1 MNQDN
6 NKKAKK
12 FIIWSLV
19 VSFVFHFLFLFVTNI
34 SSLSKLKP
42 IVAKEEEESRI
53 RIVLKNKSKPKQIVT
68 SEKTKNK
75 KRDPKAKFLSK
86 DTQKVDRQTTA
97 KNIGSFKTA
106 GKGTKDG
113 KKIAQSQK
121 NQPKPKPQ
129 KVVKANQ
136 SKKKGRVKKKKISLA
151 DLAVG
156 QKVVKPIAKKSPQA
170 ASLAALGLKSGR
182 KGRTGLSANNDFVED
197 IPLGD
202 MTRLNTVEY
211 KYYGFYH
218 RIKQKL
224 EQYWGNSIQEKAV
237 ALWKSGR
244 RIPASENR
252 ITSLVIT
259 LDQRGNIVKI
269 NVKGSSG
276 VRELDEAAIDSFN
289 KAGPFPNPP
298 QGMMKNGIARI
309 EWGFVVKS

>member
-12 FIIWSLV
+12 FIIWSLA
-19 VSFVFHFLFLFVTNI
+19 VSFLCHFLFLFVTNI
-34 SSLSKLKP
+34 NSLSQLKP
-42 IVAKEEEESRI
+42 KVVKKEEESRI
-53 RIVLKNKSKPKQIVT
+53 RIVLQNTSKPKQIVT
-68 SEKTKNK
+68 TEKTKNK

-113 KKIAQSQK
+113 KKVAQSQK
-121 NQPKPKPQ
+121 NQPRPKTQ
-129 KVVKANQ
+129 KMVKANQ
-136 SKKKGRVKKKKISLA
+136 SKKKGRVKKKKISMA
-151 DLAVG
+151 DLSVG
-156 QKVVKPIAKKSPQA
+156 QKVVKPVVKKSRQA

-182 KGRTGLSANNDFVED
+182 KGQTGLSANNDFVED